1 MFSSIFNQSKTVFN
15 QSKTVYECLDE
26 GKSYHCYGFYFELDR
41 KILEQPVFC
50 FIGDPEK
57 LQTMYDFSSKSEI
70 KINGKAYLL
79 PLGFKIKGIWRQWDK
94 EEIAIPTVIG
104 EIALTAETLCLSALE
119 SFMVKIELETEVQ
132 NLHHKHSQAKIEQI
146 QSTIQDIESQLELFA
161 TNLGD
166 LFERIVKER
175 NLLNSIQD
183 FPINS
188 PIELTQRNEDLKIL
202 LAQFHQLDLPNYG
215 LGQDES
221 LDLPNYRL
229 ERDYL
234 SQIQVDSKSK
244 YIERN
249 SRLNLLSA
257 KSKQPRL
264 NIDLWKKSISM
275 EIVMNLTYVIVI
287 SVTVSSIILIIL
299 GTN

>member
-1 MFSSIFNQSKTVFN
+1 MFSSIFNQSKPVFDRF
-15 QSKTVYECLDE
+15 KTVYECLDE
-26 GKSYHCYGFYFELDR
+26 GKSYHCYGFYFELNR

-57 LQTMYDFSSKSEI
+57 LKTMYDFSSRSEI
-70 KINGKAYLL
+70 KINDKAYLL

-104 EIALTAETLCLSALE
+104 EIALTAEPLCLSALE

-146 QSTIQDIESQLELFA
+146 QATIQAIDSQLELFA

-183 FPINS
+183 FSVNS

-215 LGQDES
+215 LGQDDR
-221 LDLPNYRL
+221 LVLPNYGL
-229 ERDYL
+229 ERDYAN
-234 SQIQVDSKSK
+234 QIQVEPNSK
-244 YIERN
+244 YIESTN
-249 SRLNLLSA
+249 RLNLLSA
-257 KSKQPRL
+257 KSNQPKL
-264 NIDLWKKSISM
+264 NLDLWKESISM
-275 EIVMNLTYVIVI
+275 EMVMNLTYAVVI
-287 SVTVSSIILIIL
+287 SVTIGSIISIL
-299 GTN
+299 LG